1 MKGKSLGEARALFR
15 ARKFAEVIR
24 VLEPNVFQ
32 YRDNVEYFRLLGFSC
47 LQAGDFGGAFSY
59 ISRAGQLK
67 DDDVDVMLGI
77 AAIHFRRA
85 ENESALKHWLE
96 VIELQP
102 SNVIARRGLDLLRK
116 GMTPDDLQSYI
127 DAGKMKLL
135 YPPLERRARVGTILV
150 VLLCLIALGGVSY
163 GAYRLSQPRLASNR
177 PGVSVIEIPS
187 GLGSL
192 VDTGSDFTYMLS
204 EREVQQLF
212 AKVKNDLLA
221 YRDNMAAMDANRILL
236 SNAAPAIKERARLLK
251 GFVTQASFDTLRDAA
266 VYTTVRAQPA
276 LYDACSVQWRGK
288 IANLKISK
296 DAINFDLLVG
306 YDKEKELQGI
316 VPVTLAF
323 AVDLANGSSLDVLG
337 QVVSKTGAD
346 LSLEGIAVHKLET
359 P

>member
-1 MKGKSLGEARALFR
+1 MNAKSLGEARGLFR
-15 ARKFAEVIR
+15 ARNFAEVDPGSRSPI
-24 VLEPNVFQ
+24 LFQ
-32 YRDNVEYFRLLGFSC
+32 YRENVEYFRLLGFSC

-59 ISRAGQLK
+59 ISRAWQLK
-67 DDDVDVMLGI
+67 DDDVNVILGL

-85 ENESALKHWLE
+85 ENESALKRWME

-102 SNVIARRGLDLLRK
+102 NNPVAHRGLDLLRK
-116 GMTPDDLQSYI
+116 GMTADDLQLFI
-127 DAGKMKLL
+127 ETGKIKSL
-135 YPPLERRARVGTILV
+135 YPPLERRAPVGAILI
-150 VLLCLIALGGVSY
+150 VLLCVLALGGVAY
-163 GAYRLSQPRLASNR
+163 GAYRLSQPKLSSNR
-177 PGVSVIEIPS
+177 PGVSVIEIPN
-187 GLGSL
+187 GLPSL
-192 VDTGSDFTYMLS
+192 VDTGSDFTYVLS

-266 VYTTVRAQPA
+266 TYTAVRAQPA

-306 YDKEKELQGI
+306 YDQEKELQGI
-316 VPVTLAF
+316 VW
-323 AVDLANGSSLDVLG
+323 
-337 QVVSKTGAD
+337 
-346 LSLEGIAVHKLET
+346 
-359 P
+359 